1 MVKQLRALT
10 LVAVLL
16 ANLLCSERGSVG
28 AKDPYRAH
36 ELGKP
41 VRSSRAGDSDGDQSR
56 PCSTRGKQGRRSAVT
71 SAAETNRLTSV
82 TETDSEVRSSPLAL
96 AVLSL
101 LHAAPLHPYAMQ
113 RLLKEWGKDNVINVG
128 QRANLYKTIKRLLQA
143 GLIAVRQTERDQQ
156 YPERT
161 VYELTDAG
169 RRAAH
174 DWLTDMVVRPRN
186 EFPRFP
192 AALSFL
198 MMLMPDEARAALEQR
213 ASTLRGQLSAIAANL
228 ADLEP
233 TLPRVTLMDDEYVQ
247 AMISAELTWID
258 GVVADLSSGALSWSH
273 EELADLGARMA
284 PEHGIEILSPATE

>member
-1 MVKQLRALT
+1 MI
-10 LVAVLL
+10 
-16 ANLLCSERGSVG
+16 SV
-28 AKDPYRAH
+28 
-36 ELGKP
+36 E
-41 VRSSRAGDSDGDQSR
+41 
-56 PCSTRGKQGRRSAVT
+56 
-71 SAAETNRLTSV
+71 E
-82 TETDSEVRSSPLAL
+82 TETEVRSSPLAL

-161 VYELTDAG
+161 VYELTEAG

-186 EFPRFP
+186 EFPQFP

-198 MMLMPDEARAALEQR
+198 MMLTPDEARAALEQR
-213 ASTLRGQLSAIAANL
+213 ASALREQLAAIEANL
-228 ADLEP
+228 ANLAP
-233 TLPRVTLMDDEYVQ
+233 ILPRVTLMDDEY
-247 AMISAELTWID
+247 ARATISAELAWID
-258 GVVADLSSGALSWSH
+258 GVVADLSSGALSWSY
-273 EELADLGARMA
+273 EELAAVLGAQLA
-284 PEHGIEILSPATE
+284 PIVS